1 MSDAVLSAA
10 EDLAA
15 ASDSSL
21 AQSAGT
27 LLRQAREAQG
37 LHIGALAAA
46 LKVPVKKLEALE
58 ADQFDLLPDTV
69 FIRALAAS
77 VCRTLKIEAEPI
89 LERLPT
95 TTGSRLKT
103 DEAGINTPF
112 RVPGQGSG
120 LAFFDQL
127 SKPIVLAVLVLLVGM
142 VVLFFLPTRLIEV
155 ATALQSGTATERLPF
170 PAPQATGNTAVTDT
184 TVPALALSSLALS
197 SSDAPLALNPLIVAS
212 AAALPAAPGSAP
224 AIVAAGAAGV
234 TGLLVLKAQGP
245 SWVQVVD
252 AAGVVQLRKTMT
264 SAEVIGV
271 SGALP
276 LSVVLGRADAV
287 AVQVLGKPFDL
298 TPVTKDNVARFEV
311 K

>member
-37 LHIGALAAA
+37 LHIGALAVA

-58 ADQFDLLPDTV
+58 SDQFDLLPDTV

-142 VVLFFLPTRLIEV
+142 VVLFFLPTRLTEV

-197 SSDAPLALNPLIVAS
+197 SSDAPLALNPPIVAS
-212 AAALPAAPGSAP
+212 AAALPAAPDSAP

>member
-197 SSDAPLALNPLIVAS
+197 SSDAPLALNPPIVAS
-212 AAALPAAPGSAP
+212 AAALPAAPSSAP